1 MIQNRRTSPSRRCV
15 PRLPLCKINF
25 CRWHHGPLAMPRFLL
40 FERRARTLARWIV
53 PTRPDHINVREM
65 TRGAKPL
72 PGLCDPA
79 HRTTSIDWLR
89 KCGWFLPKQAKAP
102 SRKGGHP
109 RAGHT
114 INPNLWAAIATQ
126 SSAKLPTP
134 LAVIARTQRAI
145 RSCIPV
151 DHKPREAEGG
161 TKILHPF
168 IKVVRAVLH
177 WGTRKSGERLND
189 QTNSRSANGITR
201 IS

>member
-114 INPNLWAAIATQ
+114 INPNLWLRLLPNLRQNCQPRSRSSPEHRGRSVPVFRSTTSHERPRAGQKFSIRSSKLYAQ
-126 SSAKLPTP
+126 SS
-134 LAVIARTQRAI
+134 I
-145 RSCIPV
+145 
-151 DHKPREAEGG
+151 
-161 TKILHPF
+161 
-168 IKVVRAVLH
+168 
-177 WGTRKSGERLND
+177 GEH
-189 QTNSRSANGITR
+189 ANQANV
-201 IS
+201 